1 MNRNH
6 ILLIGPP
13 NIGKSVIFNHLTGL
27 NVSCANYAGTTVEFV
42 AGKTRIGSREWL
54 LVDVPGTYTL
64 KATNQAEQVAVDML
78 RGDHRHRSSSS
89 CAHCQDDT
97 DVCAEDLSARP
108 AAVICVVDA
117 NNLESSLYHLLQ
129 VMEYGLPTV
138 AALNR
143 IDLARDKNIE
153 IDVDKLSGHIGVPVV
168 PMVAIEKKGFPEL
181 VAAVERQLQSHEK
194 HFRPQ
199 WTSEDT
205 DLWKKAEELTKS
217 VCKSG
222 RGKAPVP
229 RRRIWGEKLVQPW
242 PGLPLAFVILVL
254 SFALIVG
261 IGMQLRQL
269 VLLPVFRGLIIPQII
284 AAVEALVAPGML
296 RNILVGEYGFLVK
309 GIEWPF
315 TLVMPY
321 VLSFYGVMAALEDSG
336 YLPRLGVLLDGLLN
350 KIGLQGSSI
359 IPLLLGYGCGIPGIL
374 AGRALSSGKER
385 LIIATM
391 ICMAIPCIS
400 QTGAFIAMLSERSVT
415 VVVAVFVVSFA
426 AIILTGLI
434 MDRLMRGAP
443 PLTLMEIPELL
454 PPRPGV
460 LGKKIWVRLKHYVT
474 DGALP
479 MVAAV
484 GIAAVLYETGVMAAV
499 GRFLSPLVVHWL
511 LLPEEASIP
520 LVLGIMRRELAVL
533 PLIEMD
539 LTTMQ
544 LFVGAV
550 VGLFYVPCIA
560 IVATLAREF
569 SIKTAFFILLLTSST
584 AFIIGGIFARMTFLS
599 YIFF

>member
-1 MNRNH
+1 MSKNH
-6 ILLIGPP
+6 ILLMGPP
-13 NIGKSVIFNHLTGL
+13 NVGKSVIFNHLTGL

-42 AGKTRIGSREWL
+42 AGKTRLASGEML

-64 KATNQAEQVAVDML
+64 SATNQAEQVAVDML
-78 RGDHRHRSSSS
+78 RGRHKPGSPSN
-89 CAHCQDDT
+89 CPHCREDT
-97 DVCAEDLSARP
+97 LVCADDLSDQP
-108 AAVICVVDA
+108 VAVICVVDA
-117 NNLESSLYHLLQ
+117 NNLESSLYLLLQ
-129 VMEYGLPTV
+129 VLEFGLPTV
-138 AALNR
+138 VALNR
-143 IDLARDKNIE
+143 VDLAGDRNIQIDLN
-153 IDVDKLSGHIGVPVV
+153 KLSARLGIPVV

-181 VAAVERQLQSHEK
+181 EAALDRLITRPDKPAKAWDPEK
-194 HFRPQ
+194 
-199 WTSEDT
+199 TG
-205 DLWKKAEELTKS
+205 LWKTAEEITRQ
-217 VCKSG
+217 VCTT
-222 RGKAPVP
+222 GKEATLS
-229 RRRIWGEKLVQPW
+229 RRRQWGEKLIHPW
-242 PGLPLAFVILVL
+242 PGLPLAILILLL

-269 VLLPVFRGLIIPQII
+269 ILLPLFRGLIIPQIVTV
-284 AAVEALVAPGML
+284 VEALVSPGMI
-296 RNILVGEYGFLVK
+296 RNIMVGEYGFLVK

-321 VLSFYGVMAALEDSG
+321 VLSFYGVMAVLEDSG

-374 AGRALSSGKER
+374 ATRALSSGKEK
-385 LIIATM
+385 LMIATM

-415 VVVAVFVVSFA
+415 VVVAVFAVSFMA
-426 AIILTGLI
+426 LILAGLV
-434 MDRLMRGAP
+434 MDKMMRGP
-443 PLTLMEIPELL
+443 RPLTIIEIPELL
-454 PPRPGV
+454 PPRIDV
-460 LGKKIWVRLKHYVT
+460 LSKKIWVRLKRYVT

-479 MVAAV
+479 MVVAV
-484 GIAAVLYETGVMAAV
+484 GIASVLYETGIMAAV
-499 GRFLSPLVVHWL
+499 GSFLSPLVVHWL
-511 LLPEEASIP
+511 RLPEEASIP

-569 SIKTAFFILLLTSST
+569 NIRTAFFMLILTSST
-584 AFIIGGIFARMTFLS
+584 AFLVGGIFARMGFLAR
-599 YIFF
+599 IFV

>member
-1 MNRNH
+1 MTKTH

-42 AGKTRIGSREWL
+42 AGKIKIGSTELL

-78 RGDHRHRSSSS
+78 SGRHRTGSTAT
-89 CAHCQDDT
+89 CAHCQEDT
-97 DVCAEDLSARP
+97 DVCAEDLSEKP
-108 AAVICVVDA
+108 SAVICVVDA
-117 NNLESSLYHLLQ
+117 NNLESSLYHLFQ
-129 VMEYGLPTV
+129 VMEYRLPTV
-138 AALNR
+138 VALNR
-143 IDLARDKNIE
+143 IDLARDKNLD
-153 IDVDKLSGHIGVPVV
+153 IDVDTLSAELGIPVV
-168 PMVAIEKKGFPEL
+168 PMVAIEKKGFSALRTAVARLVETPEKPR
-181 VAAVERQLQSHEK
+181 VSWD
-194 HFRPQ
+194 PG
-199 WTSEDT
+199 ST
-205 DLWKKAEELTKS
+205 DLWKKAEDLTRR
-217 VCKSG
+217 VCASG
-222 RGKAPVP
+222 RDNPLS
-229 RRRIWGEKLVQPW
+229 RRRAWGERLVQPW
-242 PGLPLAFVILVL
+242 PGLPLAILILLL

-269 VLLPVFRGLIIPQII
+269 VLLPLFRGLIIPQIVYV
-284 AAVEALVAPGML
+284 VELLVAPGIL

-391 ICMAIPCIS
+391 ICMAVPCIS

-415 VVVAVFVVSFA
+415 VVLAVFLVSFIA
-426 AIILTGLI
+426 LILSGVI
-434 MDRLMRGAP
+434 MDRLLKGPRP
-443 PLTLMEIPELL
+443 VTIMEIPELL
-454 PPRPGV
+454 PPKAGV
-460 LGKKIWVRLKHYVT
+460 LAKKIWVRLKHYVT

-479 MVAAV
+479 MVVAV
-484 GIAAVLYETGVMAAV
+484 GIAAVLYETGIMAAV

-511 LLPEEASIP
+511 RLPEEASIP

-569 SIKTAFFILLLTSST
+569 SIKTAFFMLLLTSTT
-584 AFIIGGIFARMTFLS
+584 AFLVGGLFARMTFLS
-599 YIFF
+599 WIFV

>member
-1 MNRNH
+1 MNKNH

-13 NIGKSVIFNHLTGL
+13 NVGKSVIFNHLTGL

-42 AGKTRIGSREWL
+42 AGKIRIGSRDML

-64 KATNQAEQVAVDML
+64 SATNQAEQVAVDML
-78 RGDHRHRSSSS
+78 GGKHKPGSKTT
-89 CAHCQDDT
+89 CPHCREDT
-97 DVCAEDLSARP
+97 EVCADDLSPQP
-108 AAVICVVDA
+108 AAVICVLDA
-117 NNLESSLYHLLQ
+117 NNLESSLYLLLQ
-129 VMEYGLPTV
+129 VLEFKIPTLV
-138 AALNR
+138 ALNR
-143 IDLARDKNIE
+143 IDLARDKNLD
-153 IDVDKLSGHIGVPVV
+153 IDHKILSADLGVPVV
-168 PMVAIEKKGFPEL
+168 PMVAIEKKGFAEL
-181 VAAVERQLQSHEK
+181 AKALGSLISNPSSPLVT
-194 HFRPQ
+194 
-199 WTSEDT
+199 WTPGKT
-205 DLWKKAEELTKS
+205 DLWRMSEEITKKVCVSGTAKS
-217 VCKSG
+217 PS
-222 RGKAPVP
+222 
-229 RRRIWGEKLVQPW
+229 RRRLWGEKLIHPW
-242 PGLPLAFVILVL
+242 PGLPLAILILFV

-269 VLLPVFRGLIIPQII
+269 ILLPLFRGLIIPQIVTV
-284 AAVEALVAPGML
+284 VEALVSPGMI
-296 RNILVGEYGFLVK
+296 RNIMVGEYGFLVK

-374 AGRALSSGKER
+374 ATRALSSGKEKFM
-385 LIIATM
+385 IATM

-415 VVVAVFVVSFA
+415 VVVAVFAVSFMA
-426 AIILTGLI
+426 LILVGLI
-434 MDRLMRGAP
+434 MDKIMRGP
-443 PLTLMEIPELL
+443 RPLTIIEIPELL
-454 PPRPGV
+454 PPRIDV
-460 LGKKIWVRLKHYVT
+460 LSKKIWVRLKRYVT

-479 MVAAV
+479 MVIAV
-484 GIAAVLYETGVMAAV
+484 GIASVLYETGIMAAA

-511 LLPEEASIP
+511 RLPEEASIP
-520 LVLGIMRRELAVL
+520 LILGIMRRELAVL

-539 LTTMQ
+539 LTIMQ

-569 SIKTAFFILLLTSST
+569 NIRTAFFMLILTSST
-584 AFIIGGIFARMTFLS
+584 AFLVGGLFARMEFLAR
-599 YIFF
+599 IFV

>member
-1 MNRNH
+1 MTKTH

-42 AGKTRIGSREWL
+42 AGKIKIGSTELL

-78 RGDHRHRSSSS
+78 SGRHRTGSTAT
-89 CAHCQDDT
+89 CAHCQEDT
-97 DVCAEDLSARP
+97 DVCAEDLSEKP
-108 AAVICVVDA
+108 SAVICVVDA
-117 NNLESSLYHLLQ
+117 NNLESSLYHLFQ
-129 VMEYGLPTV
+129 VMEYRLPTV
-138 AALNR
+138 VALNR
-143 IDLARDKNIE
+143 IDLARDKNLD
-153 IDVDKLSGHIGVPVV
+153 IDVDTLSAELGIPVV
-168 PMVAIEKKGFPEL
+168 PMVAIEKKGFSALRTAVARLVETPEKPR
-181 VAAVERQLQSHEK
+181 VSWD
-194 HFRPQ
+194 PG
-199 WTSEDT
+199 ST
-205 DLWKKAEELTKS
+205 DLWKKAEDLTRR
-217 VCKSG
+217 VCASG
-222 RGKAPVP
+222 RDKPLS
-229 RRRIWGEKLVQPW
+229 RRRAWGERLVQPW
-242 PGLPLAFVILVL
+242 PGLPLAILILLL

-269 VLLPVFRGLIIPQII
+269 VLLPLFRGLIIPQIVYV
-284 AAVEALVAPGML
+284 VELLVAPGIL

-391 ICMAIPCIS
+391 ICMAVPCIS

-415 VVVAVFVVSFA
+415 VVLAVFLVSFIA
-426 AIILTGLI
+426 LILSGVI
-434 MDRLMRGAP
+434 MDRLLKGPRP
-443 PLTLMEIPELL
+443 VTIMEIPELL
-454 PPRPGV
+454 PPKAGV
-460 LGKKIWVRLKHYVT
+460 LAKKIWVRLKHYVT

-479 MVAAV
+479 MVVAV
-484 GIAAVLYETGVMAAV
+484 GIAAVLYETGIMAAV

-511 LLPEEASIP
+511 RLPEEASIP

-569 SIKTAFFILLLTSST
+569 SIKTAFFMLLLTSTT
-584 AFIIGGIFARMTFLS
+584 AFLVGGLFARMTFLS
-599 YIFF
+599 WIFV

>member
-1 MNRNH
+1 MTKTH

-42 AGKTRIGSREWL
+42 AGKIKIGSTELL

-78 RGDHRHRSSSS
+78 SGRHRTGSTAT
-89 CAHCQDDT
+89 CAHCQEDT
-97 DVCAEDLSARP
+97 DVCAEDLSEKP
-108 AAVICVVDA
+108 SAVICVVDA
-117 NNLESSLYHLLQ
+117 NNLESSLYHLFQ
-129 VMEYGLPTV
+129 VMEYRLPTV
-138 AALNR
+138 VALNR
-143 IDLARDKNIE
+143 IDLARDKNLD
-153 IDVDKLSGHIGVPVV
+153 IDVDTLSAELGIPVV
-168 PMVAIEKKGFPEL
+168 PMVAIEKKGFSALRTAVARLVETPEKPY
-181 VAAVERQLQSHEK
+181 VSWD
-194 HFRPQ
+194 PG
-199 WTSEDT
+199 ST
-205 DLWKKAEELTKS
+205 DLWKKAEDLTRR
-217 VCKSG
+217 VCASG
-222 RGKAPVP
+222 RDKPLS
-229 RRRIWGEKLVQPW
+229 RRRAWGERLVQPW
-242 PGLPLAFVILVL
+242 PGLPLAILILLL

-269 VLLPVFRGLIIPQII
+269 VLLPLFRGLIIPQIVYV
-284 AAVEALVAPGML
+284 VELLVAPGIL

-391 ICMAIPCIS
+391 ICMAVPCIS

-415 VVVAVFVVSFA
+415 VVLAVFLVSFIA
-426 AIILTGLI
+426 LILSGVI
-434 MDRLMRGAP
+434 MDRLLKGPRP
-443 PLTLMEIPELL
+443 VTIMEIPELL
-454 PPRPGV
+454 PPKAGV
-460 LGKKIWVRLKHYVT
+460 LAKKIWVRLKHYVT

-479 MVAAV
+479 MVVAV
-484 GIAAVLYETGVMAAV
+484 GIAAVLYETGIMAAV

-511 LLPEEASIP
+511 RLPEEASIP

-569 SIKTAFFILLLTSST
+569 SIKTAFFMLLLTSTT
-584 AFIIGGIFARMTFLS
+584 AFLVGGLFARMTFLS
-599 YIFF
+599 WIFV